1 MDKLKQKALSL
12 GATSFGR
19 SDVKN
24 KRYYVIY
31 KKKKINFGL
40 QGGSTFID
48 HKDEKKRKA
57 WRARHSKIRN
67 KEGQLVYK
75 LKTSPDYWS
84 WNILW

>member
-24 KRYYVIY
+24 KRFYVIY

-67 KEGQLVYK
+67 KEGQLVHK